1 MNLKRCI
8 NCIHR
13 DLWDAGSRC
22 QVDGHYIGYC
32 ETWDDRCERWQKDTR
47 KPGEISVYTGEEVIK
62 NAQQDEDHQSN

>member
-32 ETWDDRCERWQKDTR
+32 ETWDDRCEHWAKDTR
-47 KPGEISVYTGEEVIK
+47 MPGEIEVYTGDGVRLDEV
-62 NAQQDEDHQSN
+62 D